1 MCDIAENKRLGKKLS
16 LLDVFAL
23 ATGTTLSAGFFL
35 LPGLAALEAGPG
47 IIFAYI
53 IAAIPL
59 IPATFSIVELTTAMP
74 RAGGVYYFLD
84 RSLGPVFG
92 TIGGIGTWFALIL
105 KVAFA
110 LIGMGSYL
118 ALFAPQIEIIPLA
131 IFIAICLGILN
142 IMGSQISGRF
152 QAILVISLLLILVA
166 FIGGGFYK
174 LEINN
179 FNGFKDLTSDSLIS
193 TAAMVYI
200 SYVGVTK
207 VASLSEEVKDPERNL
222 PRGIFLALLAALI
235 VYAFGTTV
243 MVGVI
248 PMDQLAGDLTPVAT
262 AANLIFGNY
271 GVLLVSFA
279 ALLAFVSVAN
289 AGTMSAS
296 RYPLAMSR
304 DNMMPSMF
312 QRLGRSGM
320 PYFSIIFTVSTIILI
335 LIFLDTT
342 KIVKLASA
350 FQLLMF
356 LFVCFAVIVM
366 RESRIDSYDPGYKS
380 PFYPWMQILGI
391 VSSYWLISSMG
402 LVPKLFSVLM
412 VALSIVW
419 YMVYVKKRV
428 LRSGAI
434 FNMFETLGK
443 SRSESL
449 DRELRGILKEKGLR
463 KDDPFDQ
470 LVARSHVFNISD
482 EQTFERVVEH
492 VSEKFSSLVPQTAKE
507 LKAQFLEGTRVGNT
521 PVTKEVALPHLR
533 LDNLSQM
540 EMVIIRAKDGIEITF
555 KNPLN
560 DFNEEVQ
567 KVKALFFLISPEDNP
582 TQHLRIL
589 AQIAGVVDNEDFMRY
604 WEDASDEQE
613 IKEVLIHDERYI
625 SIYIDSKSVLVG
637 KQIKNINLPDKCLIA
652 LIKRE
657 NEIVVPSGDTTF
669 MDGDR
674 VTVIGEPTSIIEFQ
688 KLYDT
693 GHR

>member
-1 MCDIAENKRLGKKLS
+1 MCDIAENKKLSKKLT
-16 LLDVFAL
+16 LLGVFAL

-74 RAGGVYYFLD
+74 RAGGIYYFLD

-110 LIGMGSYL
+110 LIGMGAYL
-118 ALFAPQIEIIPLA
+118 ALFYPQIEIIPIA
-131 IFIAICLGILN
+131 IFVAVCLGILN
-142 IMGSQISGRF
+142 IMGSQSSGKF
-152 QAILVISLLLILVA
+152 QIVLVMSLLLILVT

-174 LEINN
+174 IEINH
-179 FNGFKDLTSDSLIS
+179 FNGLKDLTSNSLIS

-222 PRGIFLALLAALI
+222 PRGIFLALLTAITIYAL
-235 VYAFGTTV
+235 GTTV

-248 PMDQLAGDLTPVAT
+248 PMEQLAGDLTPVAT
-262 AANLIFGNY
+262 AANLIFGKF
-271 GVLLVSFA
+271 GVVLVSIA
-279 ALLAFVSVAN
+279 ALIAFVSVAN

-304 DNMMPSMF
+304 DKMMPGLF
-312 QRLGRSGM
+312 QHLGRTGM
-320 PYFSIIFTVSTIILI
+320 PYISIIFTVTTIIFI

-356 LFVCFAVIVM
+356 LFVCVAVIVM

-380 PFYPWMQILGI
+380 PFYPWMQIFGI
-391 VSSYWLISSMG
+391 VSTYWLLSSLD

-412 VALSIVW
+412 VALSVIW
-419 YMVYVKKRV
+419 YLIYVKKRV

-434 FNMFETLGK
+434 FNMFENLGK
-443 SRSESL
+443 SRSETL

-470 LVARSHVFNISD
+470 LVTRSHVFNFTD
-482 EQTFERVVEH
+482 ERQFEEVVEK
-492 VSEKFSSLVPQTAKE
+492 VSERLSNFVQQTSNE
-507 LKAQFLEGTRVGNT
+507 LKSQFLEGTRVGNT

-533 LDNLSQM
+533 LNNLSQM
-540 EMVIIRAKDGIEITF
+540 EMVIVRATGGIDITF

-567 KVKALFFLISPEDNP
+567 KVRALFFLISPENNP

-589 AQIAGVVDNEDFMRY
+589 AQVAGVVDDPDFMKY
-604 WEDASDEQE
+604 WEEASDEQE

-625 SIYIDSKSVLVG
+625 SIYVDTDSDLVG
-637 KQIKNINLPDKCLIA
+637 KQIKDIELPEKCLIA
-652 LIKRE
+652 IIKRE
-657 NEIVVPSGDTTF
+657 NDIVVPSGNTVF
-669 MDGDR
+669 KDGDR
-674 VTVIGEPTSIIEFQ
+674 VTIIGEPYSIKEFQ
-688 KLYDT
+688 KLYNT
-693 GHR
+693 GH